1 MSASAEPPPH
11 RDRRSAADGEQAQA
25 GSVRS
30 FRSAG
35 DEPVRRRSDRGAHVR
50 ERRCRLR
57 SALTRLRRLKIRLFG
72 SGPRSPVALDGRPAL
87 DLAWP
92 RLATPGPT
100 TECRHHRHRCTHR
113 PSRSVSAAVPA
124 A

>member
-1 MSASAEPPPH
+1 MNRCVGGVIEARTSAKGG
-11 RDRRSAADGEQAQA
+11 AACA
-25 GSVRS
+25 
-30 FRSAG
+30 
-35 DEPVRRRSDRGAHVR
+35 
-50 ERRCRLR
+50 RLWR
-57 SALTRLRRLKIRLFG
+57 AVRRLKIRLFG